1 MKKTFLLLSLA
12 GALTMASCSQEK
24 NADSTTTTTTTD
36 ATATAST
43 DNDVVYHTR
52 AQRIS
57 QQMATDMK
65 ITDTAVVSRIEN
77 TYYNRSRRLGELKS
91 KYTSDTAGMAAEMRS
106 VSTDTDAEFKGI
118 FTDPTQYQA
127 YQSSSS
133 TYDEANYMDDADNS
147 MSASAESASPDA
159 GSTTTGGSAVMVD
172 NSTPMKVKD
181 QAGNKLKVKK
191 DGDVKIKDA
200 ADNKLKLDADDGTIK
215 AKPEDGKKTKIE
227 Q

>member
-36 ATATAST
+36 ATAMAST

-52 AQRIS
+52 AQRIA

-65 ITDTAVVSRIEN
+65 ITDTTVVSRIEN
-77 TYYNRSRRLGELKS
+77 TYYNRSRRMGELQS
-91 KYTSDTAGMAAEMRS
+91 KYTSDTTGMAAEMRN
-106 VSTDTDAEFKGI
+106 VSTETDADFKGI
-118 FTDPTQYQA
+118 LTEPTQYQA
-127 YQSSSS
+127 YESSRS
-133 TYDEANYMDDADNS
+133 TYDEANYMDDNA
-147 MSASAESASPDA
+147 MSASAESASSEA
-159 GSTTTGGSAVMVD
+159 ATTTTGGSAVVVD

-181 QAGNKLKVKK
+181 RAGNKLKVKK
-191 DGDVKIKDA
+191 DGDVKVKDA
-200 ADNKLKLDADDGTIK
+200 ADNKLKMDADDGTIK
-215 AKPEDGKKTKIE
+215 AKPEEGKKTKIE